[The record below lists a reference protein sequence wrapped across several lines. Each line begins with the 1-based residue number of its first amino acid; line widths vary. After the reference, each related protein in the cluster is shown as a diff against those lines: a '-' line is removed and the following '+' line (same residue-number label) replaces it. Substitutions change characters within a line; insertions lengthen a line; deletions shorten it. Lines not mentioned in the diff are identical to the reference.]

1 MIFNDEKHAPTQK
14 IEGAEARL
22 LKVLLSPAMNEG
34 LSEIAVGYS
43 IVPPGSTSDRIGHVE
58 GELFYVISG
67 EGKMYVDGETK
78 DIYPTATV
86 WAPPHKVHQIINDS
100 DQELKILWVLC
111 PPGREAGII
120 KNRI

>member
-34 LSEIAVGYS
+34 LTEIAVGYS

-67 EGKMYVDGETK
+67 EGCLSDCYSMGSAAQGASD
-78 DIYPTATV
+78 
-86 WAPPHKVHQIINDS
+86 HQR
-100 DQELKILWVLC
+100 Q
-111 PPGREAGII
+111 
-120 KNRI
+120 